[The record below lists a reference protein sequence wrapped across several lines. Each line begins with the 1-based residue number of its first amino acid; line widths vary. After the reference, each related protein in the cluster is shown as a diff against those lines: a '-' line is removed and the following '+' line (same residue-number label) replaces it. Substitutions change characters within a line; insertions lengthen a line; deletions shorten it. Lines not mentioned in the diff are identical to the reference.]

1 MKQSTR
7 IAKDMFDK
15 CGALVSITDI
25 AKYFGISANT
35 ARRIVAGVPPIVR
48 ARGNGISTKRSPR
61 LWCDIKQTRKLN
73 HYYIKLSANWYCE
86 VPDHRWPDKPRYVWD
101 GKAMVLR
108 DKEEKNEQNQP
119 GIFQRFDA

>member
-35 ARRIVAGVPPIVR
+35 ARRIVAGVPPISQGTEKRYYYEEVAEAVVR
-48 ARGNGISTKRSPR
+48 
-61 LWCDIKQTRKLN
+61 
-73 HYYIKLSANWYCE
+73 Y
-86 VPDHRWPDKPRYVWD
+86 
-101 GKAMVLR
+101 
-108 DKEEKNEQNQP
+108 
-119 GIFQRFDA
+119 

>member
-35 ARRIVAGVPPIVR
+35 ARRIVAGVPPISQGTGKRYYYEEVAEAVVR
-48 ARGNGISTKRSPR
+48 
-61 LWCDIKQTRKLN
+61 
-73 HYYIKLSANWYCE
+73 Y
-86 VPDHRWPDKPRYVWD
+86 
-101 GKAMVLR
+101 
-108 DKEEKNEQNQP
+108 
-119 GIFQRFDA
+119 

>member
-7 IAKDMFDK
+7 IAKDMYDK

-35 ARRIVAGVPPIVR
+35 AAALWPECRPLVR

-61 LWCDIKQTRKLN
+61 LWCDIKQTRKPS
-73 HYYIKLSANWYCE
+73 HYYIKLSMNWYCE
-86 VPDHRWPDKPRYVWD
+86 VPDHRWPDKPRYTWD
-101 GKAMVLR
+101 GKAMVLT
-108 DKEEKNEQNQP
+108 KEEDVK
-119 GIFQRFDA
+119 

>member
-35 ARRIVAGVPPIVR
+35 ARRIVAGVPPISQGTGETVLLRGSRRGCGAILSRR
-48 ARGNGISTKRSPR
+48 AN
-61 LWCDIKQTRKLN
+61 QTTT
-73 HYYIKLSANWYCE
+73 ILS
-86 VPDHRWPDKPRYVWD
+86 
-101 GKAMVLR
+101 
-108 DKEEKNEQNQP
+108 
-119 GIFQRFDA
+119 